1 MTAPSA
7 SVSTRD
13 SSSLDETDGHTSDQ
27 ATLTKQLLAECRQ
40 LRETVEAQKQTIEK
54 QQQTIT
60 DQVSR
65 INTLEDRVDELE
77 ADSEKTRDIARS
89 ASAKAEQAIADTDTQ
104 EDAETLPQGVEPSSS
119 PLDFFA
125 NCRQSKIKELF
136 VEQSNRSNTY
146 WAICVAKRWP
156 EFAQRRTD
164 GSGIFF
170 TRDHL
175 ETALTAHLGESPH
188 RQTIHRVWDQLQ
200 DLGGEDVRVKR
211 RQVGRSQEPKE
222 LLTMDMDTA
231 EGLLDSR
238 YLGLDLLE
246 ATAGKTRTGG
256 VTPVVTGVTG

>member
-1 MTAPSA
+1 MTEPSDDPECCPIPDDTLTA
-7 SVSTRD
+7 EEVS
-13 SSSLDETDGHTSDQ
+13 
-27 ATLTKQLLAECRQ
+27 LTKQLLAECQQ
-40 LRETVEAQKQTIEK
+40 LRETVEAQQELIDK

-65 INTLEDRVDELE
+65 INALEERVADLE

-89 ASAKAEQAIADTDTQ
+89 ASAKAEQVAADTDQQ
-104 EDAETLPQGVEPSSS
+104 EDAEQLPQGVEPSSS

-125 NCRQSKIKELF
+125 NCRQSKAKELF
-136 VEQSNRSNTY
+136 VEDSNRSNTY
-146 WAICVAKRWP
+146 RAICVAKRWP

-200 DLGGEDVRVKR
+200 ELGGDDVRVKR
-211 RQVGRSQEPKE
+211 RQVSRSQEPKE
-222 LLTMDMDTA
+222 LLTMDMATA